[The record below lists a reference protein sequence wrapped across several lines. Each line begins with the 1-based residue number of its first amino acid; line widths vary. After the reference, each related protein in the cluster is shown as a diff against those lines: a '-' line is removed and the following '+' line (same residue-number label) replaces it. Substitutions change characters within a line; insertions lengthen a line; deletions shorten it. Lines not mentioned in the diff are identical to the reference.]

1 MTFKHIEKLSDA
13 LETSILFKFND
24 LIFMINFLLHSQ
36 YLFHDL
42 DMKVKFQIKIF
53 SQFLQL
59 LRILT
64 YLT

>member
-24 LIFMINFLLHSQ
+24 LNFMINFLLHSQ

-42 DMKVKFQIKIF
+42 DMKVEFQIKIF
-53 SQFLQL
+53 SQFLQF